1 MFKKAFCF
9 IVVITSVSFA
19 QIIGP
24 KISVQPMKYD
34 FGNIV
39 QGEKVSHIFTITN
52 TGGAELDIQ
61 NVRASCGCTA
71 ARPEKNKLDPNES
84 TDLKVEFNSAYKSG
98 KQIKYVYIES
108 NDPNN
113 KELKIQFDGNVI
125 VKKDSDKASTAPK
138 IYFPESEHDFGKV
151 KEGKSVDYTFKL
163 INRGNSILEIKNVN
177 TSCGCTAAVLSDK
190 KIEPG
195 KEGTIKVEFDT
206 THRTGEV
213 TRTIAV
219 TSNDPEEP
227 NKILIIK
234 ADIQKD

>member
-1 MFKKAFCF
+1 MFRKTFCL
-9 IVVITSVSFA
+9 ITLITAASFA
-19 QIIGP
+19 QMLSP
-24 KISVQPMKYD
+24 KISVQPMTYD

-52 TGGAELDIQ
+52 TGGAELNIK

-71 ARPEKNKLDPNES
+71 AKPEKNKLAPNES

-108 NDPNN
+108 NDPEN
-113 KELKIQFDGNVI
+113 KQIKIEFDGNV
-125 VKKDSDKASTAPK
+125 VDKKDTAKMGSAPK
-138 IYFPESEHDFGKV
+138 LFFPESEHDFGKV
-151 KEGKSVDYTFKL
+151 KEGKSVDYAFKFM
-163 INRGNSILEIKNVN
+163 NNGNSLLEIKSVN
-177 TSCGCTAAVLSDK
+177 TSCGCTAAMPSSK

-195 KEGTIKVEFDT
+195 KEGTIRVEFDT
-206 THRTGEV
+206 TNRTGEV

-219 TSNDPEEP
+219 NSNDPEEP

-234 ADIQKD
+234 ADVQKD